1 MKRNSYVHCSFDLV
15 ESFKPRVPKTR
26 VIGKF
31 VSEEAET
38 PRICTADTIQHALL
52 GIPGCA
58 DVMQNIQ
65 KFDMRI
71 YIHVYYLT
79 SEDIKFPTE
88 EEVPDVKETH
98 EVWILSEPQKIIRQ
112 DYEITDFKTSY
123 HKDLNGIKHQIL
135 AIFFIAFGEKKEQEP
150 FEEFSMWKVL
160 NALSTNRPEQIKE
173 LLQPQLQQQSD
184 IDDQLNSICRF
195 VSGIPK
201 KKEIKSKSES
211 RKYYN
216 MNGNLEKEIIEFN
229 VNFKTRAN
237 NPYQMKIKWCEYSP
251 KKPDDKHL

>member
-1 MKRNSYVHCSFDLV
+1 MIPCKIDAEGKNTGTIITISYTWRQGILFYEENFLV
-15 ESFKPRVPKTR
+15 KNTYSACNTLYCLWK
-26 VIGKF
+26 
-31 VSEEAET
+31 
-38 PRICTADTIQHALL
+38 
-52 GIPGCA
+52 
-58 DVMQNIQ
+58 
-65 KFDMRI
+65 
-71 YIHVYYLT
+71 
-79 SEDIKFPTE
+79 
-88 EEVPDVKETH
+88 
-98 EVWILSEPQKIIRQ
+98 
-112 DYEITDFKTSY
+112 
-123 HKDLNGIKHQIL
+123 
-135 AIFFIAFGEKKEQEP
+135 KKEQEP

-251 KKPDDKHL
+251 KKPDDKGICFLSVRYLGKTEKNLQGKVRTYAEIK

>member
-112 DYEITDFKTSY
+112 DYEITDFKTRY
-123 HKDLNGIKHQIL
+123 HKDY
-135 AIFFIAFGEKKEQEP
+135 
-150 FEEFSMWKVL
+150 WVL
-160 NALSTNRPEQIKE
+160 NRKLLSIDAENLMQDDFWEYATKE
-173 LLQPQLQQQSD
+173 LEAFYQKYKTNYDKNQALGL
-184 IDDQLNSICRF
+184 L
-195 VSGIPK
+195 
-201 KKEIKSKSES
+201 KELEERYKIVKEKLKETE
-211 RKYYN
+211 K
-216 MNGNLEKEIIEFN
+216 MEKEEKIE
-229 VNFKTRAN
+229 TSLPWASA
-237 NPYQMKIKWCEYSP
+237 QA
-251 KKPDDKHL
+251 

>member
-52 GIPGCA
+52 GIPRCA

-98 EVWILSEPQKIIRQ
+98 EVWILSEPQKIIWQ

-135 AIFFIAFGEKKEQEP
+135 VGCKIKRVSNIDNISYFIDNIIPNLPKQKAEK
-150 FEEFSMWKVL
+150 FY
-160 NALSTNRPEQIKE
+160 E
-173 LLQPQLQQQSD
+173 LLKKFSYRTFMNSM
-184 IDDQLNSICRF
+184 DDEFMDKIQ
-195 VSGIPK
+195 
-201 KKEIKSKSES
+201 EIRKS
-211 RKYYN
+211 
-216 MNGNLEKEIIEFN
+216 
-229 VNFKTRAN
+229 
-237 NPYQMKIKWCEYSP
+237 
-251 KKPDDKHL
+251 PD

>member
-88 EEVPDVKETH
+88 EEVPD
-98 EVWILSEPQKIIRQ
+98 
-112 DYEITDFKTSY
+112 
-123 HKDLNGIKHQIL
+123 GIKHQIL
-135 AIFFIAFGEKKEQEP
+135 VGCKIKRVSNIDNISYFIDNIIPNLPKQKAEK
-150 FEEFSMWKVL
+150 FY
-160 NALSTNRPEQIKE
+160 E
-173 LLQPQLQQQSD
+173 LLKKFSYRTFMNSM
-184 IDDQLNSICRF
+184 DDEFMDKIQ
-195 VSGIPK
+195 
-201 KKEIKSKSES
+201 EIRKS
-211 RKYYN
+211 
-216 MNGNLEKEIIEFN
+216 
-229 VNFKTRAN
+229 
-237 NPYQMKIKWCEYSP
+237 
-251 KKPDDKHL
+251 PD

>member
-112 DYEITDFKTSY
+112 GILFYE
-123 HKDLNGIKHQIL
+123 
-135 AIFFIAFGEKKEQEP
+135 E
-150 FEEFSMWKVL
+150 
-160 NALSTNRPEQIKE
+160 
-173 LLQPQLQQQSD
+173 
-184 IDDQLNSICRF
+184 
-195 VSGIPK
+195 
-201 KKEIKSKSES
+201 
-211 RKYYN
+211 
-216 MNGNLEKEIIEFN
+216 
-229 VNFKTRAN
+229 NFLVKNT
-237 NPYQMKIKWCEYSP
+237 YSACNT
-251 KKPDDKHL
+251 LYCLW